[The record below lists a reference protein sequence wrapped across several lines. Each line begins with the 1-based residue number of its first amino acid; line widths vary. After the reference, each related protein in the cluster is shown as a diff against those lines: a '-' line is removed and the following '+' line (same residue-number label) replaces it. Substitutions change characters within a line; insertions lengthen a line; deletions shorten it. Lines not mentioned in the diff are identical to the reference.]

1 MCSDITAPAG
11 AKYPP
16 RASAD
21 RKKTMENRKKIM
33 KLNTSYVIAGVLVL
47 LGAMWFA
54 FQNGGDAP
62 AKPVSTP
69 AIAKEQARKA
79 MPTVQVRRI
88 RASEHPNVIELYGQS
103 NANREVALKAETM
116 GLVAQIFV
124 NEGDRVKQG
133 QTVCR
138 QDLNARAALVDQAKA
153 NMRTIETDLNAARV
167 LADKGFQSATRVT
180 AFEAQLDGARA
191 ALKQAEIEAD
201 NINIRAPFSGV
212 WERQDAQIGDYLS
225 PGMSC
230 GLLVDLSPL
239 KVNVQLTET
248 QIANIKRGDAA
259 SIDLATGETLT
270 GKVVFIEAKADPS
283 TRTFR
288 TEIQVPNDDFA
299 LRAGVTAT
307 VRISSGV
314 TSAQQVPGRILT
326 LADSG
331 NVGIRYVDGENIVRF
346 AEVRTIDEDAKGMW
360 VTGLPDNT
368 RIIIE
373 GQDFVS
379 VGMEVEVNENYGTQ
393 SAANPAATQ

>member
-1 MCSDITAPAG
+1 
-11 AKYPP
+11 
-16 RASAD
+16 
-21 RKKTMENRKKIM
+21 M
-33 KLNTSYVIAGVLVL
+33 KLNTSYIIAAVLVL

-54 FQNGGDAP
+54 FKNAGDEP

-69 AIAKEQARKA
+69 AIAKEEARKA
-79 MPTVQVRRI
+79 MPSVLVRRVI
-88 RASEHPNVIELYGQS
+88 ASEHPNVLELYGQS
-103 NANREVALKAETM
+103 SANREVALKAETM
-116 GLVAQIFV
+116 GLVAQILV
-124 NEGDRVKQG
+124 KEGDFVKTG
-133 QTVCR
+133 QTVCK
-138 QDLNARAALVDQAKA
+138 QNLNARAALVDQAKA

-167 LADKGFQSATRVT
+167 LAEKGFQSATRVT

-201 NINIRAPFSGV
+201 NINIRAPFSGI

-239 KVNVQLTET
+239 KVNAQLTET
-248 QIANIKRGDAA
+248 QIGSVAKGSEADIV
-259 SIDLATGETLT
+259 LATGERLS
-270 GKVVFIEAKADPS
+270 GKIAFIEAKADPS

-288 TEIQVPNDDFA
+288 AEIHVPNPTLA
-299 LRAGVTAT
+299 LKAGVTAT

-331 NVGIRYVDGENIVRF
+331 NVGVRYLDSRNVVRF
-346 AEVRTIDEDAKGMW
+346 AEVKTIDEDENGIW
-360 VTGLPDNT
+360 VTGLPDDT
-368 RIIIE
+368 RVIIE

-379 VGMEVEVNENYGTQ
+379 VGMEVDVSENASGHNQ
-393 SAANPAATQ
+393 IAGNPATPQ